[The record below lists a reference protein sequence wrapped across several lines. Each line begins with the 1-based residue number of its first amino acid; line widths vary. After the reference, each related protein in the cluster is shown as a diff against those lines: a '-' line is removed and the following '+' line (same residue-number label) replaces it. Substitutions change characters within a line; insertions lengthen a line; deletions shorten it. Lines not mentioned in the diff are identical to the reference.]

1 MIIVY
6 LIILIILIFLS
17 MFFSS
22 ADMAYGSVSSARL
35 IKMNEQN
42 PSKGKSRAIKLS
54 KNYDKTIST
63 ILFFNDLVNAGLDSI
78 STLLGI
84 LFASNILN
92 LTNPDYIEF
101 IGLLFSLIILVIKI
115 IFGEIIAKSVGKI
128 KSYLFVDLYSFI
140 IQICYYVSLPIT
152 FLVSGFG
159 SSLTYPII
167 KNIKDIEI
175 KDDDLH
181 EMVDEIEESGIV
193 DESKA
198 ELLRDTIDYA
208 TTEAYE
214 IMTPRTRLFLID
226 KNDTLDDIL
235 SNPKAFNYSRVP
247 VFLDNTDN
255 IVGYVK
261 SKSLIKLKLEGK
273 AQDISSII
281 EPIPF
286 FPRTT
291 EINDI
296 LKYFKIHKVFI
307 AVIVD
312 EYGGTEGIVT
322 REDILEE
329 IVGEIWDETDED
341 TDIITENSDGSYY
354 IDGSMNLEDFCDM
367 FNINFEDI
375 DTEYVTIGGFII
387 ELLDDSFANVNDEVE
402 FENLNIKVIAT
413 GKHHTVKRILV
424 TQIKKEEE
432 D

>member
-1 MIIVY
+1 
-6 LIILIILIFLS
+6 

-22 ADMAYGSVSSARL
+22 ADMAYGSVSSTRL

-128 KSYLFVDLYSFI
+128 KSYRFVDLYSFI
-140 IQICYYVSLPIT
+140 IQLCYYISLPIT

-226 KNDTLDDIL
+226 KNDSLDDIL

>member
-1 MIIVY
+1 
-6 LIILIILIFLS
+6 

-22 ADMAYGSVSSARL
+22 ADMAFGSVSLARL
-35 IKMNEQN
+35 NKLNESN
-42 PSKGKSRAIKLS
+42 PTKKRKRSIKLE

-63 ILFFNDLVNAGLDSI
+63 ILLFNDLVNAGLDSI
-78 STLLGI
+78 STILGI
-84 LFASNILN
+84 LIASQIMN
-92 LTNPDYIEF
+92 LTNPDYIES
-101 IGLLFSLIILVIKI
+101 IGLIFSLVVLVFKI
-115 IFGEIIAKSVGKI
+115 IFGEIIAKSFGKI
-128 KSYLFVDLYSFI
+128 KSYRIVDSYSLI
-140 IQICYYVSLPIT
+140 IQICYYISLPIT
-152 FLVSGFG
+152 FLVGGFG
-159 SSLTYPII
+159 SSISYPII
-167 KNIKDIEI
+167 KGIKDIEI

-181 EMVDEIEESGIV
+181 EMVDEIEENGIV
-193 DESKA
+193 DEDKA

-226 KNDTLDDIL
+226 KNDSLDDIL
-235 SNPKAFNYSRVP
+235 SNKKAFNFSRVP
-247 VFLDNTDN
+247 VYEDNVDN

-273 AQDISSII
+273 TQDISSII

-296 LKYFKIHKVFI
+296 LKYFKKNKVFI
-307 AVIVD
+307 SVIID

-329 IVGEIWDETDED
+329 IVGEIWDETDEN
-341 TDIITENSDGSYY
+341 TDIVNENSDGSYY
-354 IDGSMNLEDFCDM
+354 IDGSMNLEDFCDL
-367 FNINFEDI
+367 FNINYDDI

-387 ELLDDSFANVNDEVE
+387 ELLGDAFANVNDEVE
-402 FENLNIKVIAT
+402 FENLLIKVIAI
-413 GKHHTVKRILV
+413 GKHHIVKKILV
-424 TQIKKEEE
+424 TPIKKEEE